1 MPTMNP
7 WEANALRYNFREDA
21 ETPTSSAAGTA
32 TTAAI
37 AVAPKDY
44 VHDSVI
50 YPGLYT
56 QSGFDMMDILTRVV
70 TRPNPVVQLGAVDA
84 SCALLVCDLAQPD
97 RPVVYASEA
106 FEQLTG
112 YAQHEILGRNCRV
125 LQAPGPGSVSKPSTK
140 STKSKPG
147 GRTGTGTGDS
157 KKDESRKAATVM
169 DKKVV
174 REMRRAVEA
183 NAEVEVEVLNFTRD
197 GRPFVNCL
205 AIIPVCWDSGSVPRY
220 SVGFQAEKTW

>member
-7 WEANALRYNFREDA
+7 WEAKALQYNFQEDA
-21 ETPTSSAAGTA
+21 ETAASSAAGTA
-32 TTAAI
+32 ATAAI

-44 VHDSVI
+44 VRDSVI

-56 QSGFDMMDILTRVV
+56 RSGFDMMNILLRVM

-84 SCALLVCDLAQPD
+84 SCALLMCDLAQPD

-125 LQAPGPGSVSKPSTK
+125 LQAPGPGSMAKPSKK
-140 STKSKPG
+140 STKSRPG
-147 GRTGTGTGDS
+147 GRTGTDTGDS
-157 KKDESRKAATVM
+157 RKGGSRKAATVV

-174 REMRRAVEA
+174 REVRRAVEA
-183 NAEVEVEVLNFTRD
+183 NAEVEVEILNFTRD

-205 AIIPVCWDSGSVPRY
+205 SIIPVCWDSGGVPRY

>member
-7 WEANALRYNFREDA
+7 WEAEALQYNFQDHA
-21 ETPTSSAAGTA
+21 ETATSSAAGTA

-44 VHDSVI
+44 VRDSVI

-56 QSGFDMMDILTRVV
+56 RSGFDMMNILIRVM

-84 SCALLVCDLAQPD
+84 SCALIMCDLAQPD

-125 LQAPGPGSVSKPSTK
+125 LQAPGPGSTSKS
-140 STKSKPG
+140 SKSKSRG
-147 GRTGTGTGDS
+147 GTGTGTGTGGS
-157 KKDESRKAATVM
+157 RKGESRKAATMV

-174 REMRRAVEA
+174 REIRRAVEA
-183 NAEVEVEVLNFTRD
+183 NAEVQVEVLNFTRD

-205 AIIPVCWDSGSVPRY
+205 AIIPVCWESGAGPRY
-220 SVGFQAEKTW
+220 SVGFQAEKTG

>member
-1 MPTMNP
+1 MPMMNP
-7 WEANALRYNFREDA
+7 WEANALQYNFQEDA
-21 ETPTSSAAGTA
+21 EAARSSAAGTA

-44 VHDSVI
+44 VRDSVI
-50 YPGLYT
+50 YPGLYAP
-56 QSGFDMMDILTRVV
+56 SGFDMMNILGRVM

-97 RPVVYASEA
+97 RPVVYASEG

-125 LQAPGPGSVSKPSTK
+125 LQAPGPGSTSKS
-140 STKSKPG
+140 SKSKPG
-147 GRTGTGTGDS
+147 GRAGTSTGG
-157 KKDESRKAATVM
+157 SRKGETRKAVTKV

-174 REMRRAVEA
+174 GEMRHAVEA

-205 AIIPVCWDSGSVPRY
+205 SIIPVCWNSGGVPRY

>member
-1 MPTMNP
+1 M
-7 WEANALRYNFREDA
+7 
-21 ETPTSSAAGTA
+21 
-32 TTAAI
+32 
-37 AVAPKDY
+37 
-44 VHDSVI
+44 
-50 YPGLYT
+50 
-56 QSGFDMMDILTRVV
+56 

-84 SCALLVCDLAQPD
+84 SCALLMCDLAQPD

-125 LQAPGPGSVSKPSTK
+125 LQAPRPGSTSKSSK
-140 STKSKPG
+140 SSKSKSLGP
-147 GRTGTGTGDS
+147 TGKGTGDS
-157 KKDESRKAATVM
+157 RKGGSRKATTMV

-197 GRPFVNCL
+197 GRPFINCL
-205 AIIPVCWDSGSVPRY
+205 AIIPVCWDSGAVPRY

>member
-1 MPTMNP
+1 M
-7 WEANALRYNFREDA
+7 
-21 ETPTSSAAGTA
+21 
-32 TTAAI
+32 
-37 AVAPKDY
+37 
-44 VHDSVI
+44 
-50 YPGLYT
+50 
-56 QSGFDMMDILTRVV
+56 

-84 SCALLVCDLAQPD
+84 SCALLLCDLAQPD

-125 LQAPGPGSVSKPSTK
+125 LQAPGPGSMSKPSK
-140 STKSKPG
+140 SSKSKSG
-147 GRTGTGTGDS
+147 GRTDTGTGDS
-157 KKDESRKAATVM
+157 RKGESRKAAAVV

-183 NAEVEVEVLNFTRD
+183 NAEVEVEILNFTRD
-197 GRPFVNCL
+197 GRPFVNCVS
-205 AIIPVCWDSGSVPRY
+205 IIPVCWDSGGVPRY